1 MLSIH
6 YQLNYAYKRSFRAEK
21 KNKKKLTKLK
31 NKQTKQIIEWPM
43 PVRMDI

>member
-1 MLSIH
+1 MLIKEA
-6 YQLNYAYKRSFRAEK
+6 LGLK
-21 KNKKKLTKLK
+21 KKKKLTKLK